1 MKSLNQSSNSK
12 KESQPIKPTYAVGVS
27 VLLTNEKGQVLLGK
41 RKNTHGEGLWS
52 TPGGR
57 IEQDETLFEAAARE
71 FREECCATLGTVEI
85 LGFKEHFRYGMHYFM
100 VYVHAGYYIGK
111 IKNGI
116 PKKSGPWQWRDI
128 KKVCNTSLL
137 TKCTEPFDMLQKAL
151 MLSSTK
157 ARAIC

>member
-1 MKSLNQSSNSK
+1 MKPSYGVIVGRFQVNDLHDGHMELFRQVRSRHK
-12 KESQPIKPTYAVGVS
+12 TVVVFIGVHPTM
-27 VLLTNEKGQVLLGK
+27 
-41 RKNTHGEGLWS
+41 
-52 TPGGR
+52 
-57 IEQDETLFEAAARE
+57 FEAAARE

-116 PKKSGPWQWRDI
+116 PKISGPWQWRDI

>member
-1 MKSLNQSSNSK
+1 M
-12 KESQPIKPTYAVGVS
+12 
-27 VLLTNEKGQVLLGK
+27 
-41 RKNTHGEGLWS
+41 
-52 TPGGR
+52 
-57 IEQDETLFEAAARE
+57 FEAAARE

-157 ARAIC
+157 ARAMAAMQNIVQREFEYRATGVRHPDDIALDALAARNNKMEREG